1 MNIILKNSLK
11 NIFGKPLRTLLVVFA
26 IFVCSISAMLSF
38 DMVSSIKDILV
49 NIFSG
54 ISRADFMLTFRS
66 SSDKE
71 LPDGF
76 PESDMMLINDNR
88 EMLYK
93 DIEDEYNYVTTEQ
106 LDIFGLDFDEA
117 VSMKFIE
124 PMEIGYKETAISS
137 KFAEGYG
144 YGIGDRFIVH
154 DRAGDEVELTVV
166 SIIPANTKNYLLT
179 GNVALINRETAELI
193 SCGRKDAGIIM
204 VDVLNDEER
213 KLAMDMMKELYPNC
227 NMVDFTISAESIAFI
242 EEMTSYIYLLF
253 AITFLLVIFVT
264 ASICN
269 RIVSERMA
277 FVGTLRSLGM
287 SAARTCRVLLLENI
301 LYALLGSIPAVASY
315 ALIRI
320 PILHLISGVTT
331 ADGTSYDSGIPELSI
346 PLVAG
351 VILGAIIIECL
362 IPLKAILKALNTS
375 IRDIIFDNRDT
386 AYKFSK
392 SGLITGLVVLSGAI
406 VSFFFRNN
414 LPGAIVCL
422 LCSVTALA
430 LLFPWVFKGVTH
442 LIRTLSDKV
451 ENASWSLASVEAISR
466 KSTVGSGVLCVTA
479 AAMSVII
486 FAFAQSAT
494 SSVTDIKYSCDVAVT
509 CNGNIKA
516 YSFIDKLD
524 GVTDTEVIYYTTTLG
539 ELNASGITDEHFTL
553 YAMPD
558 GGYKYLNSFDNLPE
572 TVEDGCVLLNEKYA
586 SAHGL
591 NAGDVLKVNY
601 DPNGVFPIER
611 EYKIVSLY
619 SESSYDGYAKLIVSK
634 HEYYEIYRET
644 PGEYLV
650 KCDDPDYVAQ
660 AVKTYAVGVYSEVK
674 TMDEM
679 IAENEESTAKLSAIM
694 TAVIVVAVGMTFIGM
709 VSNQLI
715 GFEGRKKECAVLLST
730 AMGKGKLSGILFREM
745 LITALT
751 ASGIGTIAGVILTG
765 VINASASN
773 SDAIDMAITTDP
785 VKTLLFFVL
794 LVAAF
799 TGTVLFPI
807 KNLGKMKIAEQIK
820 YE

>member
-38 DMVSSIKDILV
+38 DMVSSIKDILI

-54 ISRADFMLTFRS
+54 ISRADFMVTFKS
-66 SSDKE
+66 SAAKD

-88 EMLYK
+88 ELLYK
-93 DIEDEYNYVTTEQ
+93 DIEGEYNYVTTET

-117 VSMKFIE
+117 VDMKFIE
-124 PMEIGYKETAISS
+124 PMEIGFGEAAVSS

-144 YGIGDRFIVH
+144 YGIGDKFTVH
-154 DRAGDEVELTVV
+154 DRAGEEVELTVV
-166 SIIPANTKNYLLT
+166 SVIPASTKNYLLT

-204 VDVLNDEER
+204 VDVLNDDER
-213 KLAMDMMKELYPNC
+213 KTAMDMMKELYPNGT
-227 NMVDFTISAESIAFI
+227 MLDFTVSTESIAFI
-242 EEMTSYIYLLF
+242 EELTSYIYLLF

-301 LYALLGSIPAVASY
+301 LYALLGSVPAVISY
-315 ALIRI
+315 AFIRI
-320 PILHLISGVTT
+320 PILHLVSGVTK
-331 ADGTSYDSGIPELSI
+331 ADGTSYDTGIPELSI
-346 PLVAG
+346 ALVVC

-362 IPLKAILKALNTS
+362 IPLKAILKALKTS

-392 SGLITGLVVLSGAI
+392 SGLITGLAILLGAV
-406 VSFFFRNN
+406 VSFFFRNY

-422 LCSVTALA
+422 LCSVTSLA
-430 LLFPWVFKGVTH
+430 LLFPWIFKGVTD
-442 LIRTLSDKV
+442 LIRMLSDKA
-451 ENASWSLASVEAISR
+451 ENANWSLASVEAISR
-466 KSTVGSGVLCVTA
+466 KSTVGSGVLCATA

-486 FAFAQSAT
+486 FAFAMSAA
-494 SSVTDIKYSCDVAVT
+494 SSVTDIKYSSDVVVS
-509 CNGNIKA
+509 CNGGIKA

-524 GVTDTEVIYYTTTLG
+524 SVTDTEVIYYSTDLV
-539 ELNASGITDEHFTL
+539 EINDSGVTDEHIYL
-553 YAMPD
+553 YAMPE
-558 GGYKYLNSFDNLPE
+558 GGYKYYSSFSSLPDS
-572 TVEDGCVLLNEKYA
+572 VDDGCVLLNKKYA

-591 NAGDVLKVNY
+591 NVGDVIKVTY
-601 DPNGVFPIER
+601 DPDGVFPIER
-611 EYKIVSLY
+611 EYRIESLY
-619 SESSYDGYAKLIVSK
+619 EESTYEGYAKLLVSK
-634 HEYYEIYRET
+634 HEYYEIFRET
-644 PGEYLV
+644 PGEYLI

-660 AVKTYAVGVYSEVK
+660 AVKTYAVGVYSDVK
-674 TMDEM
+674 TIDEI
-679 IAENEESTAKLSAIM
+679 IAENEASTAKLSAIM
-694 TAVIVVAVGMTFIGM
+694 TAVIVVALGMTLIGM

-715 GFEGRKKECAVLLST
+715 GFEGRKKECAVMLST

-751 ASGIGTIAGVILTG
+751 ASGIGTLAGVILTG
-765 VINASASN
+765 VINASASS
-773 SDAIDMAITTDP
+773 SDVMEMTITTDP